1 MRHIWR
7 IMDSTFALF
16 QQLADAQNA
25 YQANYANE
33 QNRVNS
39 QTATREATRTAGL
52 AEADASAE
60 ESSAMDLAA
69 ANRETASRT
78 GQLAMQLASARRTPG
93 GGIRQGI
100 NRRGFSAG
108 MAGFG
113 LNKANAEGMKTR
125 RKATNRARVESRYAQ
140 TSIAPQR
147 FEAAP
152 SLPSGMLVG
161 GPIGTQYY

>member
-1 MRHIWR
+1 
-7 IMDSTFALF
+7 MDTFALF
-16 QQLADAQNA
+16 QQQADAQNA

-39 QTATREATRTAGL
+39 QVASREATRTAGL

-60 ESSAMDLAA
+60 EDSANEMAK

-78 GQLAMQLASARRTPG
+78 GALARQLATARRSPG

-100 NRRGFSAG
+100 RRKGFSAAS
-108 MAGFG
+108 AGYG
-113 LNKANAEGMKTR
+113 LNRANAEGMKAR
-125 RKATNRARVESRYAQ
+125 RKATNRARVASRYAQ
-140 TSIAPQR
+140 TYVAPQR

-152 SLPSGMLVG
+152 SQISGMLVG